1 MDHSTER
8 SCAIVCG
15 TSIASI
21 ERSLISNDLCR
32 CSTSASLACCTSSC
46 ERQRERS
53 IGLADA
59 EPFPVDEALCTD
71 RGPHAVIPPNCRTSV
86 YQALGGWMS
95 LLMYLR
101 VSAVRPWRIH
111 TSVASHPCS
120 SALISCAHANAK
132 KANADKHRRQ
142 CRRTY
147 TAARAAKGLRGVV
160 TSEGRRRR
168 AAAFSPMWRRRAEPA
183 AI

>member
-46 ERQRERS
+46 ERRRERS

-59 EPFPVDEALCTD
+59 EPFFVLSLSVKRCARIGSLAL
-71 RGPHAVIPPNCRTSV
+71 
-86 YQALGGWMS
+86 
-95 LLMYLR
+95 
-101 VSAVRPWRIH
+101 
-111 TSVASHPCS
+111 
-120 SALISCAHANAK
+120 
-132 KANADKHRRQ
+132 
-142 CRRTY
+142 
-147 TAARAAKGLRGVV
+147 
-160 TSEGRRRR
+160 
-168 AAAFSPMWRRRAEPA
+168 
-183 AI
+183 